1 MDSQDGVQFPSGSL
15 GYDILTGRGCRCGG
29 VDRGRQKRFLQV
41 EHTLDDFVFAVTVAA
56 DRALFASFRS
66 SLDTSIVRS
75 EICDTEPLE
84 LMGGFGNDAPGSNFG
99 SLQNTY

>member
-1 MDSQDGVQFPSGSL
+1 MQMGW
-15 GYDILTGRGCRCGG
+15 
-29 VDRGRQKRFLQV
+29 GRQGQTGAGRSASCRM
-41 EHTLDDFVFAVTVAA
+41 EHTLDGLLFAATVAA

-84 LMGGFGNDAPGSNFG
+84 LMGGFGSDAPGSNLG